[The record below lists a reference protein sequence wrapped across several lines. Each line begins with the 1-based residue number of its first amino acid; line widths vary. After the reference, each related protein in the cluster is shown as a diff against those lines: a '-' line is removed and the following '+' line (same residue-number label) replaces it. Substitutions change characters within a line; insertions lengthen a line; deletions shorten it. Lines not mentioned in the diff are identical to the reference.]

1 MNNPRVSVITVC
13 YNAEKTIGDTVR
25 SVLEQDYDNL
35 EYIIIDGAS
44 QDGTLNIIN
53 SFDTSRI
60 RIFSEK
66 DNGLYDALNKGLHM
80 STGNVIGILHA
91 DDYYASTGTVSWVAA
106 QFSKDENLEALSSSV
121 NIFKP
126 GDLHKVYRAY
136 DASRFKSWQFRI
148 GMQPPHPGFFI
159 SRSGLE
165 KVGAYSISYKIS
177 GDFDWLLRAILVHK
191 LKVVYS
197 SVVTVC
203 MRDGG
208 MSSSGL
214 DSKQLMN
221 RENLLILQS
230 HDISSNLFMI
240 YLKYFLKVFQL
251 RF

>member
-13 YNAEKTIGDTVR
+13 YNAEKTIADTVR
-25 SVLEQDYDNL
+25 SVLGQDYNNI

-44 QDGTLNIIN
+44 SDGTLSVIKSFVSENI
-53 SFDTSRI
+53 RLL
-60 RIFSEK
+60 SEK
-66 DNGLYDALNKGLHM
+66 DNGLYDALNKGLRM
-80 STGNVIGILHA
+80 ATGNIIGILHA
-91 DDYYASTGTVSWVAA
+91 DDYYASTGTISWVAE
-106 QFSKDENLEALSSSV
+106 QFAGDKAVEALSSSV

-126 GDLHKVYRAY
+126 GNLHKVYRAY
-136 DASRFKSWQFRI
+136 DASRFRPWQFRI

-159 SRSGLE
+159 SRGGLE
-165 KVGAYSISYKIS
+165 KAGEYSTTYRIS
-177 GDFDWLLRAILVHK
+177 GDFDWLLRAICVCK

-208 MSSSGL
+208 MSSSGMA
-214 DSKQLMN
+214 SKRLMN
-221 RENLLILQS
+221 RENLKVLRS
-230 HDISSNLFMI
+230 HGISSNLFII